1 VTNINEILTNFE
13 IQNQQYHTMIIK
25 IIEILRI
32 AGASFGIYWAYY
44 VGMSTG
50 TPAESVLHILTP
62 WIIVSIS
69 GTSAIE
75 GLFFGK
81 QSAAEKGFKNDGG
94 YAYQSRIALLS
105 YAVISLIVY
114 FANWGTNAEVTI
126 MLTFLFFMFFS
137 ALNHGYQAV
146 VNHNYRW
153 ENLNR
158 PFLTALLIAAMWYPI
173 TNVLF

>member
-1 VTNINEILTNFE
+1 
-13 IQNQQYHTMIIK
+13 MIIK
-25 IIEILRI
+25 IIEIIRI

-44 VGMSTG
+44 AGMSTS
-50 TPAESVLHILTP
+50 TPSESVLHIITP
-62 WIIVSIS
+62 WVIVSLA

-81 QSAAEKGFKNDGG
+81 LSAAEKGFKDDGN

-105 YAVISLIVY
+105 YAIISLVVY
-114 FANWGTNAEVTI
+114 FANWGTNAELTI

-137 ALNHGYQAV
+137 AINHGYQAV
-146 VNHNYRW
+146 AHHNYHW

-158 PFLTALLIAAMWYPI
+158 PFLTALLIGSVWYPI
-173 TNVLF
+173 TNLLF

>member
-1 VTNINEILTNFE
+1 
-13 IQNQQYHTMIIK
+13 MIIK
-25 IIEILRI
+25 IIEIIRI

-44 VGMSTG
+44 IDMSTG

-62 WIIVSIS
+62 WIIVSIA

-81 QSAAEKGFKNDGG
+81 QAASEKGFVDDGN

-105 YAVISLIVY
+105 YAVLSLVVY
-114 FANWGTNAEVTI
+114 FANWGTNAELTI

-137 ALNHGYQAV
+137 AINHGYQAIAH
-146 VNHNYRW
+146 HNYHW
-153 ENLNR
+153 ANLNR
-158 PFLTALLIAAMWYPI
+158 PFLTALLIAAVWYPV
-173 TNVLF
+173 TNLLF

>member
-1 VTNINEILTNFE
+1 
-13 IQNQQYHTMIIK
+13 MIIK
-25 IIEILRI
+25 IIEIIRI

-44 VGMSTG
+44 IGMSTS

-62 WIIVSIS
+62 WIIVSIA

-81 QSAAEKGFKNDGG
+81 QAAAEKGFKNDGS
-94 YAYQSRIALLS
+94 YAYQSRIGLLS
-105 YAVISLIVY
+105 YAVISLVVY
-114 FANWGTNAEVTI
+114 FANWGTNAELTI

-137 ALNHGYQAV
+137 AINHGYQAV
-146 VNHNYRW
+146 AHHNYHW
-153 ENLNR
+153 ANLNR
-158 PFLTALLIAAMWYPI
+158 PFLTALLIGAMWYPV

>member
-1 VTNINEILTNFE
+1 
-13 IQNQQYHTMIIK
+13 MIIK
-25 IIEILRI
+25 IIEAIRI

-44 VGMSTG
+44 IGMSTA

-62 WIIVSIS
+62 WIIVSIA
-69 GTSAIE
+69 GTSAFE
-75 GLFFGK
+75 GLFFSK
-81 QSAAEKGFKNDGG
+81 QAAAEHGFKEDGS

-105 YAVISLIVY
+105 YAVLSLVVY
-114 FANWGTNAEVTI
+114 MANWGTNAEVTI

-137 ALNHGYQAV
+137 ALNHGYQAI
-146 VNHNYRW
+146 VNKNYHW
-153 ENLNR
+153 ANLNR